1 MGKATQIYRNGTIL
15 TMDSRGSVVSALA
28 VEGNVVLAVG
38 TDDDVMAHAGPDT
51 VVTDL
56 RGRTMLPGFI
66 DGHSHFVWAG
76 LMFATQLDL
85 SSPPVG
91 KVKDIAEIRDL
102 LKEKAASTPK
112 GEWILGYGYDD
123 TALADRRHPLASDM
137 DDVTPDHPVLLR
149 HVSGHLCSCNSRA
162 LALVGYDRNT
172 PDPLGGIIRRDGH
185 GNPNGVL
192 EEPPAMNPVA
202 ALLPEASEE
211 DWMRSIV
218 TACDAY
224 TAKGVTSA
232 QDGFT
237 QEKQW
242 AQLRKAHEK
251 GLLRNR
257 VQILPGLGC
266 CDLNQFTSHASGT
279 PLTADRKISLGAV
292 KHLVDGSLQCYTG
305 CLSNP
310 YHKIIYDLPD
320 GPMWR
325 GYIQENPEGFIDR
338 IVALHRQGWQIAI
351 HGNGDEAIQ
360 LILDAYE
367 EAQKRYPRA
376 DARHIIIHCQT
387 VREDQLDRIKR
398 LGVVP
403 SFFVVHTYFWGDRH
417 RDIFLGPDRAKRISP
432 LRSAL
437 KRGILF
443 SNHNDTFVTPIDPLL
458 SVWSAVNRITSSG
471 QVLGEEYTISVMDA
485 LRSVTSWAAYQACE
499 ETSKGSLEPGKL
511 ADMVVLGDNPR
522 RGQKGYPR
530 HSGAGDHRRQ
540 RTRIRVAGIALPET
554 RRHGGAPSRLLR
566 RVSPAPVVADTHN
579 FDGCL
584 TKRGIH
590 GSVILSVSGCIVL
603 DRYAAHARDVNPCQ
617 GAVVPEAAVS
627 FLPYR
632 WPHRVRADQP

>member
-1 MGKATQIYRNGTIL
+1 MASATHVYRNGTIL
-15 TMDSRGSVVSALA
+15 TMDSGGSQAQALA
-28 VEGNVVLAVG
+28 VRGETILAVG
-38 TDDDVMAHAGPDT
+38 SDAEIMALADPHT

-66 DGHSHFVWAG
+66 DGHSHFVSAG
-76 LMFATQLDL
+76 LMAATQLDL

-91 KVKDIAEIRDL
+91 GVKNIAEIKGLIRA
-102 LKEKAASTPK
+102 KAAETPK
-112 GEWILGYGYDD
+112 GEWILGFGYDD
-123 TALADRRHPLASDM
+123 TGLEDKRHPLASDI
-137 DDVTPDHPVLLR
+137 DEVAPEHPVLLR
-149 HVSGHLCSCNSRA
+149 HVSGHLSACNGLA
-162 LALVGYDRNT
+162 LAKANYTKDT
-172 PDPLGGIIRRDGH
+172 PDPVGGVIRRDEY

-192 EEPPAMNPVA
+192 EEPPAREPVFRHIPA
-202 ALLPEASEE
+202 PTEA
-211 DWMRSIV
+211 DWMEGIKA
-218 TACDAY
+218 ACAAY
-224 TAKGVTSA
+224 TAKGVTTA

-237 QEKQW
+237 ATGDWGALK
-242 AQLRKAHEK
+242 RAHEL

-257 VQILPGLGC
+257 VQILPGVSRM
-266 CDLNQFTSHASGT
+266 DINTFNTHVSGT
-279 PLTADRKISLGAV
+279 QLTADGKISLGAA
-292 KHLVDGSLQCYTG
+292 KLLADGSLQCYTG
-305 CLSNP
+305 YLSNP
-310 YHKIIYDLPD
+310 YHKVIYDLPD

-376 DARHIIIHCQT
+376 DARHIVIHCQT

-511 ADMVVLGDNPR
+511 ADMVVLGDNPLAVD
-522 RGQKGYPR
+522 KK
-530 HSGAGDHRRQ
+530 A
-540 RTRIRVAGIALPET
+540 IRDI
-554 RRHGGAPSRLLR
+554 
-566 RVSPAPVVADTHN
+566 PVLATIVGN
-579 FDGCL
+579 EL
-584 TKRGIH
+584 VY
-590 GSVILSVSGCIVL
+590 GSL
-603 DRYAAHARDVNPCQ
+603 
-617 GAVVPEAAVS
+617 E
-627 FLPYR
+627 
-632 WPHRVRADQP
+632 

>member
-15 TMDSRGSVVSALA
+15 TMDSRGSVASALA

-192 EEPPAMNPVA
+192 EEPPAREPVFRHIPAPTEANWMEGIKA
-202 ALLPEASEE
+202 ACA
-211 DWMRSIV
+211 
-218 TACDAY
+218 AY
-224 TAKGVTSA
+224 TAKGVTTA

-237 QEKQW
+237 ATGDWGALK
-242 AQLRKAHEK
+242 RAHEL

-257 VQILPGLGC
+257 VQILPGVSRM
-266 CDLNQFTSHASGT
+266 DINTFNTHVSGT
-279 PLTADRKISLGAV
+279 QLTADGKISLGAA
-292 KHLVDGSLQCYTG
+292 KLLADGSLQCYTG
-305 CLSNP
+305 YLSNP
-310 YHKIIYDLPD
+310 YHKVIYDLPD

-325 GYIQENPEGFIDR
+325 GYPMEPEQQFIEK
-338 IVALHRQGWQIAI
+338 VVGLHRQGWQLAI
-351 HGNGDEAIQ
+351 HGNGDDAIQ
-360 LILDAYE
+360 MILNAYE

-376 DARHIIIHCQT
+376 DARHIVIHCQT

-417 RDIFLGPDRAKRISP
+417 YEMFLGQDRAERISP

-437 KRGILF
+437 KRGIPF

-458 SVWSAVNRITSSG
+458 SVWSAVNRRTSG
-471 QVLGEEYTISVMDA
+471 GRILGENQTIPVMDA

-499 ETSKGSLEPGKL
+499 ERIKGSLEPGKL
-511 ADMVVLGDNPR
+511 AD
-522 RGQKGYPR
+522 
-530 HSGAGDHRRQ
+530 
-540 RTRIRVAGIALPET
+540 
-554 RRHGGAPSRLLR
+554 
-566 RVSPAPVVADTHN
+566 
-579 FDGCL
+579 F
-584 TKRGIH
+584 
-590 GSVILSVSGCIVL
+590 VILEANPLTVAKETIKDIGISATIVGDEVVYGSL
-603 DRYAAHARDVNPCQ
+603 D
-617 GAVVPEAAVS
+617 
-627 FLPYR
+627 
-632 WPHRVRADQP
+632 

>member
-1 MGKATQIYRNGTIL
+1 MASATHVYRNGTIL
-15 TMDSRGSVVSALA
+15 TMDSGGSQAQALA
-28 VEGNVVLAVG
+28 VRGETILAVG
-38 TDDDVMAHAGPDT
+38 SDAEIMALADPHT

-66 DGHSHFVWAG
+66 DGHSHFVSAG
-76 LMFATQLDL
+76 LMAATQLDL

-91 KVKDIAEIRDL
+91 GVKNIAEIKGLIRA
-102 LKEKAASTPK
+102 KAAETPK
-112 GEWILGYGYDD
+112 GEWILGFGYDD
-123 TALADRRHPLASDM
+123 TGLEDKRHPLASDI
-137 DDVTPDHPVLLR
+137 DEVAPEHPVLLR
-149 HVSGHLCSCNSRA
+149 HVSGHLSACNGLA
-162 LALVGYDRNT
+162 LAKANYTKDT
-172 PDPLGGIIRRDGH
+172 PDPVGGVIRRDEH

-338 IVALHRQGWQIAI
+338 IVALHQQGWQIAI

-417 RDIFLGPDRAKRISP
+417 YEMFLGQDRAERISP

-437 KRGILF
+437 KRGIPF

-458 SVWSAVNRITSSG
+458 SVWSAVNRRTSG
-471 QVLGEEYTISVMDA
+471 GRILGENQTIPVMDA

-499 ETSKGSLEPGKL
+499 ERIKGSLEPGKL
-511 ADMVVLGDNPR
+511 AD
-522 RGQKGYPR
+522 
-530 HSGAGDHRRQ
+530 
-540 RTRIRVAGIALPET
+540 
-554 RRHGGAPSRLLR
+554 
-566 RVSPAPVVADTHN
+566 
-579 FDGCL
+579 F
-584 TKRGIH
+584 
-590 GSVILSVSGCIVL
+590 VILEANPLTVAKETIKDIGISATIVGDEVVYGSL
-603 DRYAAHARDVNPCQ
+603 D
-617 GAVVPEAAVS
+617 
-627 FLPYR
+627 
-632 WPHRVRADQP
+632 

>member
-1 MGKATQIYRNGTIL
+1 MASATHVYRNGTIL
-15 TMDSRGSVVSALA
+15 TMDSGGSQAQALA
-28 VEGNVVLAVG
+28 VRGETILAVG
-38 TDDDVMAHAGPDT
+38 SDAEIMALADPHT

-66 DGHSHFVWAG
+66 DGHSHFVSAG
-76 LMFATQLDL
+76 LMAATQLDL

-91 KVKDIAEIRDL
+91 GVKNIAEIKGLIRA
-102 LKEKAASTPK
+102 KAAETPK
-112 GEWILGYGYDD
+112 GEWILGFGYDD
-123 TALADRRHPLASDM
+123 TGLEDKRHPLASDI
-137 DDVTPDHPVLLR
+137 DEVAPEHPVLLR
-149 HVSGHLCSCNSRA
+149 HVSGHLSACNGLA
-162 LALVGYDRNT
+162 LAKANYTKDT
-172 PDPLGGIIRRDGH
+172 PDPVGGVIRRDEH

-192 EEPPAMNPVA
+192 EEPPAREPVFRHIPAPTEANWMEGIKA
-202 ALLPEASEE
+202 ACA
-211 DWMRSIV
+211 
-218 TACDAY
+218 AY
-224 TAKGVTSA
+224 TAKGVTTA

-237 QEKQW
+237 DWGALK
-242 AQLRKAHEK
+242 RAHEL

-257 VQILPGLGC
+257 VQILPGVSRM
-266 CDLNQFTSHASGT
+266 DINTFNTHVSGT
-279 PLTADRKISLGAV
+279 QLTADGKISLGAA
-292 KHLVDGSLQCYTG
+292 KLLADGSLQCYTG
-305 CLSNP
+305 YLSNP
-310 YHKIIYDLPD
+310 YHKVIYDLPD

-325 GYIQENPEGFIDR
+325 GYPMEPEQQFIEK
-338 IVALHRQGWQIAI
+338 VVGLHRQGWQLAI
-351 HGNGDEAIQ
+351 HGNGDDAIQ
-360 LILDAYE
+360 MILNAYE

-511 ADMVVLGDNPR
+511 ADMVVLGDNPLAVD
-522 RGQKGYPR
+522 KK
-530 HSGAGDHRRQ
+530 A
-540 RTRIRVAGIALPET
+540 IRDI
-554 RRHGGAPSRLLR
+554 
-566 RVSPAPVVADTHN
+566 PVLATIVGN
-579 FDGCL
+579 EL
-584 TKRGIH
+584 VY
-590 GSVILSVSGCIVL
+590 GSL
-603 DRYAAHARDVNPCQ
+603 
-617 GAVVPEAAVS
+617 E
-627 FLPYR
+627 
-632 WPHRVRADQP
+632 

>member
-56 RGRTMLPGFI
+56 RGRTMLPGFV

-185 GNPNGVL
+185 GDPNGVL

-202 ALLPEASEE
+202 ALLPEVSEE

-224 TAKGVTSA
+224 AAKGVTSA

-376 DARHIIIHCQT
+376 DARHMPST
-387 VREDQLDRIKR
+387 ATAMKPSSSFWMLMKR
-398 LGVVP
+398 RRSAIPAPTPGTSSSTARP
-403 SFFVVHTYFWGDRH
+403 C
-417 RDIFLGPDRAKRISP
+417 ARISSTVSSASAWC
-432 LRSAL
+432 LRS
-437 KRGILF
+437 
-443 SNHNDTFVTPIDPLL
+443 SWSTPT
-458 SVWSAVNRITSSG
+458 SGATATATSS
-471 QVLGEEYTISVMDA
+471 SA
-485 LRSVTSWAAYQACE
+485 
-499 ETSKGSLEPGKL
+499 
-511 ADMVVLGDNPR
+511 
-522 RGQKGYPR
+522 
-530 HSGAGDHRRQ
+530 
-540 RTRIRVAGIALPET
+540 RI
-554 RRHGGAPSRLLR
+554 APSASAR
-566 RVSPAPVVADTHN
+566 SAAP
-579 FDGCL
+579 
-584 TKRGIH
+584 
-590 GSVILSVSGCIVL
+590 
-603 DRYAAHARDVNPCQ
+603 
-617 GAVVPEAAVS
+617 
-627 FLPYR
+627 
-632 WPHRVRADQP
+632 

>member
-1 MGKATQIYRNGTIL
+1 MGTATQIYRNGTIL
-15 TMDSRGSVVSALA
+15 TMDSRGSVASALA
-28 VEGNVVLAVG
+28 VEGGLVLAVG
-38 TDDDVMAHAGPDT
+38 TEEEVMAHAGPDT

-102 LKEKAASTPK
+102 LREKAASTPK

-172 PDPLGGIIRRDGH
+172 PDPVGGIIRRDAH

-202 ALLPEASEE
+202 ELLPEPSEE
-211 DWMRSIV
+211 DWMRSV
-218 TACDAY
+218 ATACDAY

-257 VQILPGLGC
+257 VQILPGVSRM
-266 CDLNQFTSHASGT
+266 DIDTFNTRVSGT
-279 PLTADRKISLGAV
+279 PLTADGKISLGAA
-292 KHLVDGSLQCYTG
+292 KLLADGSLQCYTG
-305 CLSNP
+305 YLSNP
-310 YHKIIYDLPD
+310 YHKVIYDLPE

-325 GYIQENPEGFIDR
+325 GYPIEPEQQFIEK
-338 IVALHRQGWQIAI
+338 VVGLHRQGWQLAI
-351 HGNGDEAIQ
+351 HGNGDDAIQ
-360 LILDAYE
+360 MILNAYE

-376 DARHIIIHCQT
+376 DARHIVIHCQT
-387 VREDQLDRIKR
+387 VREDQLDRIER

-403 SFFVVHTYFWGDRH
+403 SFFTVHTYYWGDRH
-417 RDIFLGPDRAKRISP
+417 RDIFLGEARASRIDP

-437 KRGILF
+437 KRGIPF
-443 SNHNDTFVTPIDPLL
+443 TSHNDTAVTPMDPLL
-458 SVWSAVNRITSSG
+458 SVWSAVNRLTGSG
-471 QVLGEEYTISVMDA
+471 KVLGGDQAVSVLDA
-485 LRSVTSWAAYQACE
+485 LKSVTIWGAYQFHE
-499 ETSKGSLEPGKL
+499 ERMNGK
-511 ADMVVLGDNPR
+511 P
-522 RGQKGYPR
+522 
-530 HSGAGDHRRQ
+530 
-540 RTRIRVAGIALPET
+540 RTRQA
-554 RRHGGAPSRLLR
+554 RRYGHPR
-566 RVSPAPVVADTHN
+566 
-579 FDGCL
+579 
-584 TKRGIH
+584 
-590 GSVILSVSGCIVL
+590 
-603 DRYAAHARDVNPCQ
+603 
-617 GAVVPEAAVS
+617 
-627 FLPYR
+627 
-632 WPHRVRADQP
+632 

>member
-1 MGKATQIYRNGTIL
+1 MASATHVYRNGTIL
-15 TMDSRGSVVSALA
+15 TMDSGGSQAQALA
-28 VEGNVVLAVG
+28 VRGETILAVG
-38 TDDDVMAHAGPDT
+38 SDAEIMALADQHT

-66 DGHSHFVWAG
+66 DGHSHFVSAG
-76 LMFATQLDL
+76 LMAATQLDL

-91 KVKDIAEIRDL
+91 GVKNIAEI
-102 LKEKAASTPK
+102 KELIRAKAAETPK
-112 GEWILGYGYDD
+112 GEWILGFGYDD
-123 TALADRRHPLASDM
+123 TGLEDKRHPLASDI
-137 DDVTPDHPVLLR
+137 DEVAPEHPVLLR
-149 HVSGHLCSCNSRA
+149 HVSGHLSSCNSLA
-162 LALVGYDRNT
+162 LAKANYTKDT
-172 PDPLGGIIRRDGH
+172 PDPVGGVIRRDEH

-192 EEPPAMNPVA
+192 EEPPAREPVFRHIPA
-202 ALLPEASEE
+202 PTEA
-211 DWMRSIV
+211 DWMEGIKA
-218 TACDAY
+218 ACAAY
-224 TAKGVTSA
+224 TAKGVTTA

-237 QEKQW
+237 ATGDWGALK
-242 AQLRKAHEK
+242 RAHEL

-257 VQILPGLGC
+257 VQILPGVSRM
-266 CDLNQFTSHASGT
+266 DINTFNTHVSGT
-279 PLTADRKISLGAV
+279 QLTADGKISLGAA
-292 KHLVDGSLQCYTG
+292 KLLADGSLQCYTG
-305 CLSNP
+305 YLSNP
-310 YHKIIYDLPD
+310 YHKVIYDLPD

-458 SVWSAVNRITSSG
+458 SVWSAVNRLTSSG

-511 ADMVVLGDNPR
+511 ADMVVLGDNPLAVD
-522 RGQKGYPR
+522 KK
-530 HSGAGDHRRQ
+530 A
-540 RTRIRVAGIALPET
+540 IRDI
-554 RRHGGAPSRLLR
+554 
-566 RVSPAPVVADTHN
+566 PVLATIVGN
-579 FDGCL
+579 EL
-584 TKRGIH
+584 VY
-590 GSVILSVSGCIVL
+590 GSL
-603 DRYAAHARDVNPCQ
+603 
-617 GAVVPEAAVS
+617 E
-627 FLPYR
+627 
-632 WPHRVRADQP
+632 

>member
-1 MGKATQIYRNGTIL
+1 MIRRTFLKGAAAVSFSLMVSPALTAFAKDSVRVYVGGPIFTMNKNNDIAEAIAVKGETI
-15 TMDSRGSVVSALA
+15 
-28 VEGNVVLAVG
+28 LAVG
-38 TDDDVMAHAGPDT
+38 KKAEVMAAAGSGAT
-51 VVTDL
+51 VVDL
-56 RGRTMLPGFI
+56 KGKALIPGMI
-66 DGHSHFVWAG
+66 DGHSHFVSAG
-76 LMFATQLDL
+76 LMAATQLDL

-91 KVKDIAEIRDL
+91 GVKNIAEIKGLIRA
-102 LKEKAASTPK
+102 KAAETPK
-112 GEWILGYGYDD
+112 GEWILGFGYDD
-123 TALADRRHPLASDM
+123 TGLEDKRHPLASDI
-137 DDVTPDHPVLLR
+137 DEVAPEHPVLLR
-149 HVSGHLCSCNSRA
+149 HVSGHLSACNGLA
-162 LALVGYDRNT
+162 LAKANYTKDT
-172 PDPLGGIIRRDGH
+172 PDPVGGVIRRDEH

-192 EEPPAMNPVA
+192 EEPPAREPVFRHIPA
-202 ALLPEASEE
+202 PTEA
-211 DWMRSIV
+211 DWMEGIKA
-218 TACDAY
+218 ACAAY
-224 TAKGVTSA
+224 TAKGVTTA

-237 QEKQW
+237 ATGDWGALK
-242 AQLRKAHEK
+242 RAHEL

-266 CDLNQFTSHASGT
+266 CDLNQFTSHTSGT

-351 HGNGDEAIQ
+351 HGNGDDAIQ
-360 LILDAYE
+360 MILNAYE

-376 DARHIIIHCQT
+376 DARHIVIHCQT

-437 KRGILF
+437 KRGIPF

-458 SVWSAVNRITSSG
+458 SVWSAVNRRTSG
-471 QVLGEEYTISVMDA
+471 GRILGENQTIPVMDA

-499 ETSKGSLEPGKL
+499 ERIKGSLDPGKL
-511 ADMVVLGDNPR
+511 AD
-522 RGQKGYPR
+522 
-530 HSGAGDHRRQ
+530 
-540 RTRIRVAGIALPET
+540 
-554 RRHGGAPSRLLR
+554 
-566 RVSPAPVVADTHN
+566 
-579 FDGCL
+579 F
-584 TKRGIH
+584 
-590 GSVILSVSGCIVL
+590 VILEANPLTVAKETIKDIGISATIVGDEVVYGSL
-603 DRYAAHARDVNPCQ
+603 D
-617 GAVVPEAAVS
+617 
-627 FLPYR
+627 
-632 WPHRVRADQP
+632 

>member
-15 TMDSRGSVVSALA
+15 TMDSRGSVASALA

-257 VQILPGLGC
+257 VQILPGVSRM
-266 CDLNQFTSHASGT
+266 DINTFNTHVSGT
-279 PLTADRKISLGAV
+279 QLTADGKISLGAA
-292 KHLVDGSLQCYTG
+292 KLLADGSLQCYTG
-305 CLSNP
+305 YLSNP
-310 YHKIIYDLPD
+310 YHKVIYDLPD

-325 GYIQENPEGFIDR
+325 GYPMEPEQQFIEK
-338 IVALHRQGWQIAI
+338 VVGLHRQGWQLAI
-351 HGNGDEAIQ
+351 HGNGDDAIQ
-360 LILDAYE
+360 MILNAYE

-417 RDIFLGPDRAKRISP
+417 YEMFLGQDRAERISP

-437 KRGILF
+437 KRGIPF

-458 SVWSAVNRITSSG
+458 SVWSAVNRRTSG
-471 QVLGEEYTISVMDA
+471 GRILGENQTIPVMDA

-499 ETSKGSLEPGKL
+499 ERIKGSLEPGKL
-511 ADMVVLGDNPR
+511 AD
-522 RGQKGYPR
+522 
-530 HSGAGDHRRQ
+530 
-540 RTRIRVAGIALPET
+540 
-554 RRHGGAPSRLLR
+554 
-566 RVSPAPVVADTHN
+566 
-579 FDGCL
+579 F
-584 TKRGIH
+584 
-590 GSVILSVSGCIVL
+590 VILEANPLTVAKETIKDIGISATIVGDEVVYGSL
-603 DRYAAHARDVNPCQ
+603 D
-617 GAVVPEAAVS
+617 
-627 FLPYR
+627 
-632 WPHRVRADQP
+632 

>member
-1 MGKATQIYRNGTIL
+1 MASATHVYRNGTIL
-15 TMDSRGSVVSALA
+15 TMDSGGSQAQALA
-28 VEGNVVLAVG
+28 VRGETILAVG
-38 TDDDVMAHAGPDT
+38 SDAEIMALADPHT

-66 DGHSHFVWAG
+66 DGHSHFVSAG
-76 LMFATQLDL
+76 LMAATQLDL

-91 KVKDIAEIRDL
+91 GVKNIAEIKGLIRA
-102 LKEKAASTPK
+102 KAAATPK

-192 EEPPAMNPVA
+192 EEPPAREPVFRHIPA
-202 ALLPEASEE
+202 PTEA
-211 DWMRSIV
+211 DWMEGIKA
-218 TACDAY
+218 ACAAY
-224 TAKGVTSA
+224 TAKGVTTA

-237 QEKQW
+237 ATGDWGALK
-242 AQLRKAHEK
+242 RAHEL

-257 VQILPGLGC
+257 VQILPGVSRM
-266 CDLNQFTSHASGT
+266 DINTFNTHVSGT
-279 PLTADRKISLGAV
+279 QLTADGKISLGAA
-292 KHLVDGSLQCYTG
+292 KLLADGSLQCYTG
-305 CLSNP
+305 YLSNP
-310 YHKIIYDLPD
+310 YHKVIYDLPD

-325 GYIQENPEGFIDR
+325 GYPMEPEQQFIEK
-338 IVALHRQGWQIAI
+338 VVGLHRQGWQLAI
-351 HGNGDEAIQ
+351 HGNGDDAIQ
-360 LILDAYE
+360 MILNAYE

-376 DARHIIIHCQT
+376 DARHIVIHCQT

-417 RDIFLGPDRAKRISP
+417 YEMFLGQDRAERISP

-437 KRGILF
+437 KRGIPF

-458 SVWSAVNRITSSG
+458 SVWSAVNRRTSG
-471 QVLGEEYTISVMDA
+471 GRILGENQTIPVMDA

-499 ETSKGSLEPGKL
+499 ERIKGSLEPGKL
-511 ADMVVLGDNPR
+511 AD
-522 RGQKGYPR
+522 
-530 HSGAGDHRRQ
+530 
-540 RTRIRVAGIALPET
+540 
-554 RRHGGAPSRLLR
+554 
-566 RVSPAPVVADTHN
+566 
-579 FDGCL
+579 F
-584 TKRGIH
+584 
-590 GSVILSVSGCIVL
+590 VILEANPLTVAKETIKDIRISATIVGDEVVYGSL
-603 DRYAAHARDVNPCQ
+603 D
-617 GAVVPEAAVS
+617 
-627 FLPYR
+627 
-632 WPHRVRADQP
+632 

>member
-1 MGKATQIYRNGTIL
+1 MASATHVYRNGTIL
-15 TMDSRGSVVSALA
+15 TMDSGGSQAQALA
-28 VEGNVVLAVG
+28 VRGETILAVG
-38 TDDDVMAHAGPDT
+38 SDAEIMALADQHT

-66 DGHSHFVWAG
+66 DGHSHFVSAG
-76 LMFATQLDL
+76 LMAATQLDL

-91 KVKDIAEIRDL
+91 GVKNIAEI
-102 LKEKAASTPK
+102 KELIRAKAAETPK
-112 GEWILGYGYDD
+112 GEWILGFGYDD
-123 TALADRRHPLASDM
+123 TGLEDKRHPLASDI
-137 DDVTPDHPVLLR
+137 DEVAPEHPVLLR
-149 HVSGHLCSCNSRA
+149 HVSGHLSSCNSLA
-162 LALVGYDRNT
+162 LAKANYTKDT
-172 PDPLGGIIRRDGH
+172 PDPVGGVIRRDEH

-192 EEPPAMNPVA
+192 EDPPAREPVFRHIPA
-202 ALLPEASEE
+202 PTEA
-211 DWMRSIV
+211 DWMEGIKA
-218 TACDAY
+218 ACAAY
-224 TAKGVTSA
+224 TAKGVTTA

-237 QEKQW
+237 ATGDWGALK
-242 AQLRKAHEK
+242 RAHEL

-325 GYIQENPEGFIDR
+325 GYPMEPEQQFIEK
-338 IVALHRQGWQIAI
+338 VVGLHRQGWQLAI
-351 HGNGDEAIQ
+351 HGNGDDAIQ
-360 LILDAYE
+360 MILNAYE

-376 DARHIIIHCQT
+376 DARHIVIHCQT

-417 RDIFLGPDRAKRISP
+417 YEMFLGQDRAERISP

-437 KRGILF
+437 KRGIPF

-458 SVWSAVNRITSSG
+458 SVWSAVNRRTSG
-471 QVLGEEYTISVMDA
+471 GRILGENQTIPVMDA

-511 ADMVVLGDNPR
+511 ADMVVLGDNPLAVD
-522 RGQKGYPR
+522 KK
-530 HSGAGDHRRQ
+530 A
-540 RTRIRVAGIALPET
+540 IRDI
-554 RRHGGAPSRLLR
+554 
-566 RVSPAPVVADTHN
+566 PVLATIVGN
-579 FDGCL
+579 EL
-584 TKRGIH
+584 VY
-590 GSVILSVSGCIVL
+590 GSL
-603 DRYAAHARDVNPCQ
+603 
-617 GAVVPEAAVS
+617 E
-627 FLPYR
+627 
-632 WPHRVRADQP
+632 